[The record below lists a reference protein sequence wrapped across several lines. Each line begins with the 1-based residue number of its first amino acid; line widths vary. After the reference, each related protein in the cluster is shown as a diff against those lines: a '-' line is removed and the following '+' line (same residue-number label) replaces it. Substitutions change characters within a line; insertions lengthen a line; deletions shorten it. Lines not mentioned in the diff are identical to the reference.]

1 MGIALAMHPQ
11 KTRFALLAL
20 LALTSLTLAGCKRQV
35 PDKIVQDV
43 VKKFLRHAPN
53 TSSAMCGFNRPGLTL
68 SNVKVTKKDA
78 ENKGTVHVTSS
89 QQNGAKMIP
98 CEGDLTYAFSYKSR
112 TIGKRTTVTWS
123 LDDIKLTAVQTPGVN
138 FKPVEEKPDDND
150 VAD

>member
-1 MGIALAMHPQ
+1 MLRPSRLCLAFLVLAALPV
-11 KTRFALLAL
+11 
-20 LALTSLTLAGCKRQV
+20 AGCKRQV

-53 TSSAMCGFNRPGLTL
+53 TASAVCGFQRPGLTL

-89 QQNGAKMIP
+89 QQNGTKMVN
-98 CEGDLTYAFSYKSR
+98 CEGDLSYAFSYKSR
-112 TIGKRTTVTWS
+112 TIGKRTTVTWT

-138 FKPVEEKPDDND
+138 FKPFVEKPDDD